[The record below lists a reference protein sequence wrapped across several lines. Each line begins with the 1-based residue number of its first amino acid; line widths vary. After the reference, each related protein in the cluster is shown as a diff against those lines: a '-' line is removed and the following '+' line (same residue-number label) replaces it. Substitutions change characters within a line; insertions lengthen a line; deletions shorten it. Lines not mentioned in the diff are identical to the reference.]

1 MLEYINENIGFFLK
15 VVFTH
20 VITYCVCGMISYR
33 INNYKEWIEKN
44 QGVNWRDK
52 NSLIFQLSPVF
63 QILRGI
69 LFGIVLL
76 LIKDVIIDTN
86 LGFLKLFVILTILGL
101 FNVYSPAPAS
111 IEEFIYVK
119 PPPPDELP
127 PVRQQVGAILEIII
141 QIFIFSIIVCTNWT
155 ELFNRIFN

>member
-101 FNVYSPAPAS
+101 FNVYSP
-111 IEEFIYVK
+111 
-119 PPPPDELP
+119 
-127 PVRQQVGAILEIII
+127 
-141 QIFIFSIIVCTNWT
+141 
-155 ELFNRIFN
+155 